1 MTKRV
6 GYRYDAI
13 IKEICYQ
20 KGRFVQMEEKV
31 LVAYVSTHGS
41 TQEVAEVIASTLRDQ
56 GLAVEVQPARKV
68 RTLAG
73 YRAVVLGAPL
83 YMFHLHRDARHFLS
97 RYRVDLTGGLP
108 LAIFAGGPTGKGDEE
123 EWQMVRK
130 QLADDLA
137 KFTWLK
143 PAAVEVIGGRF
154 DPQHLHFPWNLIP
167 ALKNMPATDFRDWPA
182 IRTWAASLATP
193 GPKQLCHNEGR

>member
-1 MTKRV
+1 
-6 GYRYDAI
+6 
-13 IKEICYQ
+13 
-20 KGRFVQMEEKV
+20 MEEKV

-41 TQEVAEVIASTLRDQ
+41 TQEAAEVIASTLREQ
-56 GLAVEVQPARKV
+56 GLAVDVQPARKV
-68 RTLAG
+68 RRLAG

-83 YMFHLHRDARHFLS
+83 YMFHLHRGAQHFLS
-97 RYRVDLTGGLP
+97 RYRKVLTGGMP
-108 LAIFAGGPTGKGDEE
+108 IAIFSGGPMGKGDED

-154 DPQHLHFPWNLIP
+154 DPQHLRFPWNLIP
-167 ALKNMPATDFRDWPA
+167 ALKSMPATDFRDWPA
-182 IRTWAASLATP
+182 IRAWANSLATAASFAAIEE
-193 GPKQLCHNEGR
+193 KK

>member
-1 MTKRV
+1 V

-13 IKEICYQ
+13 IKEIGYL
-20 KGRFVQMEEKV
+20 KGRFTQMEEKV

-41 TQEVAEVIASTLRDQ
+41 TQEVAEVIAAELREQ
-56 GLAVEVQPARKV
+56 GLAVDVQPARQV

-83 YMFHLHRDARHFLS
+83 YMFHLHRDAQHFLS
-97 RYRVDLTGGLP
+97 HYRTVLTGGLP
-108 LAIFAGGPTGKGDEE
+108 IAVFAGGPMGKGDEA

-130 QLADDLA
+130 QVIDELA

-143 PAAVEVIGGRF
+143 PASVEVIGGRF
-154 DPQHLHFPWNLIP
+154 DPLHLRFPWNLIP
-167 ALKNMPATDFRDWPA
+167 ALKNMPATDFRDWKA
-182 IRTWAASLATP
+182 IRAWADSLATP
-193 GPKQLCHNEGR
+193 GANQLCCN